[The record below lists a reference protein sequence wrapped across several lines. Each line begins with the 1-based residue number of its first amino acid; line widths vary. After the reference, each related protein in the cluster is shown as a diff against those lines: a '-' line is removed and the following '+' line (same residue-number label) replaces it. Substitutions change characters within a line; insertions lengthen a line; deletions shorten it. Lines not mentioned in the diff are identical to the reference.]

1 MELKMAEKVDVVCST
16 CHVKQAVVLPPNT
29 KSIICERCLAVI
41 HVVPCDQ
48 IATQP
53 HSPPMSPYPDV
64 SHSWEHLS
72 SSSSSSPH
80 PLPHTSMAS
89 SVSLPPIQH
98 VRSSHHAPIPS
109 LHPLSQL
116 RSASMS
122 RTQNHEQP
130 HFQHQATF
138 KGTETDYSMLDLP
151 EIVALAPKPVEDYDD
166 PHSPQVNLPRMPT
179 NPFLPLP
186 HSSAQIST
194 TASNEHTPTTLRT
207 TTTKSPHAL
216 PTHGTQL
223 YRQLSST
230 PNPLQYTPKPTH
242 AQGAKRAVIVGI
254 SYQGTALELK
264 GCLND
269 AKCMRYLLTSK
280 FHFPES
286 SILLLTGKMPRF
298 FPVLWPLLLCS

>member
-1 MELKMAEKVDVVCST
+1 MDLKMAEKVDVVCST

-29 KSIICERCLAVI
+29 KSIICECCLAVI
-41 HVVPCDQ
+41 HVVPCNQ
-48 IATQP
+48 IASQSD
-53 HSPPMSPYPDV
+53 SPPISPYPDV

-72 SSSSSSPH
+72 SSGPH
-80 PLPHTSMAS
+80 PLPHTSLGS

-98 VRSSHHAPIPS
+98 ARSSHHAPVPS
-109 LHPLSQL
+109 LHPLFQL

-122 RTQNHEQP
+122 RAQNLEQP
-130 HFQHQATF
+130 HFQHQASF
-138 KGTETDYSMLDLP
+138 KGTSTDFSMLDLP
-151 EIVALAPKPVEDYDD
+151 EIVASAPKPVEGYDR
-166 PHSPQVNLPRMPT
+166 PHSPQVNLPRAPT

-186 HSSAQIST
+186 HSSAQTST
-194 TASNEHTPTTLRT
+194 TASNEHTPTTPRMT
-207 TTTKSPHAL
+207 TAKPPHAL
-216 PTHGTQL
+216 PTNGTQL
-223 YRQLSST
+223 YRQPSST
-230 PNPLQYTPKPTH
+230 PNPLQYIPKPTN

-286 SILLLTGKMPRF
+286 AILLLTGMMPRF
-298 FPVLWPLLLCS
+298 FPAF